1 MNTHLY
7 NSLIIDTFLRLIQ
20 ARYNFID
27 INDLLKSA
35 GMKSYE
41 IADQGCWFTQEQVDR
56 FHEKLVQLTGNE
68 HIAREAGRYAASP
81 ETLGVMRQYVLGL
94 VGAART
100 FKLINKSSL
109 KLTRSSTF
117 QSRNISANS
126 VEVVVTPNEGV
137 SEKPFQCEN
146 RVGFFEAVVLL
157 FGHKRPH
164 IEHPECMFKGA
175 NSCRYIITWENSLPL
190 IFKRVGTGMALL
202 YVIASLA
209 LSVLGQWELL
219 KNLSHL
225 LVPVLLLIV
234 AIIVTIEKREL
245 KEILDNT
252 NATTETL
259 IEQID
264 SNFNNSLMINEVGQV
279 LNDCTH
285 TDGIFELVIKI
296 IENRLNYDRGMVF
309 LANAERNRLILQADF
324 GYSPEHRDLLE
335 TLFFHINLTVTR
347 TGIVGFL
354 QDQMPLLVNDMN
366 EIGEDPSPAIFNIF
380 EKTGTQSFIC
390 SPIISEGRFIGLLL
404 VNNITKRRKLVASD
418 ASLLMGIASV
428 IGISLRNAELI
439 EEKIR
444 HEKERYKTEKLESL
458 GVLAGGIAHD
468 FNNILAIIMGN
479 CSLAKLD
486 SDNSENFLTEI
497 EKASERAA
505 ALCRQMLTYA
515 GKAQYVQAQ
524 INFAELVDD
533 TVKMLKSSLPQ
544 NAEIKMDSS
553 ADIPFIKGDASQL
566 TQIVMNLIINA
577 TEAIGDAQGEIRVS
591 LAKAAIKA
599 GRTVKDH
606 QDKAIPSGEY
616 VCLEV
621 TDTGCGM
628 DNETRQRIFEPFYTT
643 KFTGRGLGMSA
654 VLGIIMSH
662 SGALQLFSQP
672 EEGTTFRVY
681 LPVQD
686 SEPAEDEPASQA
698 SSALWQG
705 SGTILLVEDDK
716 LIILIASNM
725 IKKLGFSVIEA
736 LNGRE
741 ALDLYQQNAA
751 EITLVVTDMG
761 MPVMDGYAL
770 FRELK
775 KLKPELPII
784 ISSGFGT
791 VDVTS
796 RIASNDIAGLV
807 GKPYSFDTLR
817 EVLKSVVEG
826 AQPTHE

>member
-1 MNTHLY
+1 MNPHLY
-7 NSLIIDTFLRLIQ
+7 NSLIIGTFLRLIQ
-20 ARYNFID
+20 ARYNFVD
-27 INDLLKSA
+27 INALLKSA
-35 GMKSYE
+35 GVKAYE
-41 IADQGCWFTQEQVDR
+41 VADQGCWFTQDQVDR
-56 FHEKLVQLTGNE
+56 FHEKLVQVTGNE

-81 ETLGVMRQYVLGL
+81 ETLGVMRQYLLGL
-94 VGAART
+94 VGAAHA
-100 FKLINKSSL
+100 FKLINKSSK
-109 KLTRSSTF
+109 KLTRSSTYE
-117 QSRNISANS
+117 SRNISANS
-126 VEVVVTPNEGV
+126 VEVVVTPHEGV

-146 RVGFFEAVVLL
+146 RIGFFEAAVLL

-175 NSCRYIITWENSLPL
+175 DSCRYVITWENSLPL
-190 IFKRVGTGMALL
+190 ILKRVGAGMTLL
-202 YVIASLA
+202 YVMATLA
-209 LSVLGQWELL
+209 LSVMGQWKFLE
-219 KNLSHL
+219 NLSHL
-225 LVPVLLLIV
+225 FVPVLLLIA

-252 NATTETL
+252 NETTDKL

-285 TDGIFELVIKI
+285 TDSIFALVIKI
-296 IENRLNYDRGMVF
+296 IETRLNYDRGMVF
-309 LANAERNRLILQADF
+309 FANPERNRLILQADF
-324 GYSPEHRDLLE
+324 GCSPEHRDLLE
-335 TLFFHINLTVTR
+335 TLSFHLNLAEPR
-347 TGIVGFL
+347 TESVGSL
-354 QDQMPLLVNDMN
+354 LDQKPLLVNKLN
-366 EIGEDPSPAIFNIF
+366 EIDKDLSPAIFNIL
-380 EKTGTQSFIC
+380 EKAGTQSFIC
-390 SPIISEGRFIGLLL
+390 SPIISEGRSIGLLL
-404 VNNITKRRKLVASD
+404 VDNVTKKRKLVASD

-428 IGISLRNAELI
+428 IGVSLRNAELI
-439 EEKIR
+439 EEKVR
-444 HEKERYKTEKLESL
+444 HEKERHKTEKLESL

-486 SDNSENFLTEI
+486 PDNSENFLTEI

-505 ALCRQMLTYA
+505 ALCRQMLAYA
-515 GKAQYVQAQ
+515 GKAQFVQAR

-544 NAEIKMDSS
+544 NAIIILDRS
-553 ADIPFIKGDASQL
+553 ANIPFIKGDASQL
-566 TQIVMNLIINA
+566 SQIVMNLIINA
-577 TEAIGDAQGEIRVS
+577 SEAIGEAQGEIRVT
-591 LAKAAIKA
+591 LAKTAIKA

-606 QDKAIPSGEY
+606 QGKAIPSGEY

-672 EEGTTFRVY
+672 EEGTTFRLY

-686 SEPAEDEPASQA
+686 SEPVEDEPAPQS

-705 SGTILLVEDDK
+705 SGTILLVEDEE
-716 LIILIASNM
+716 LIIIIASAM

-736 LNGRE
+736 SNGRE
-741 ALDLYQQNAA
+741 ALDLYQLNAA
-751 EITLVVTDMG
+751 DITLVVTDMG

-784 ISSGFGT
+784 ISSGFGA

-796 RIASNDIAGLV
+796 RIARDDIAGLV
-807 GKPYSFDTLR
+807 AKPYSFENLR
-817 EVLKSVVEG
+817 EVLKSVVGE
-826 AQPTHE
+826 AYPTHE